1 MTVQSVARVYSLSVR
16 WLARC
21 AAVIAGASF
30 VYVALATA
38 LGVFFRYV
46 LQLPSRFLFDS
57 VEFAMGFTV
66 FLALAFVSIHN
77 GHVRMEVIPESKV
90 KIRMTL
96 ETVSNL
102 VSALVLA
109 AFSVAVFG
117 QFLND
122 LETGIK
128 LGSNF
133 GLPRWIPM
141 LVLAIG
147 LFLFALTLL
156 RGKKNRVEGDELA
169 EEVEGA

>member
-1 MTVQSVARVYSLSVR
+1 MSRA
-16 WLARC
+16 
-21 AAVIAGASF
+21 AAVLAGLSF
-30 VYVALATA
+30 TYVAAATT

-66 FLALAFVSIHN
+66 FFALAFVSLHN
-77 GHVRMEVIPESKV
+77 GHVRMEVIPESKT
-90 KIRMTL
+90 KLRLIL
-96 ETVSNL
+96 ENISNL
-102 VSALVLA
+102 LSAVVLA
-109 AFSVAVFG
+109 AFSIVVFG
-117 QFLND
+117 QFLAD

-147 LFLFALTLL
+147 LVLFALTLARL
-156 RGKKNRVEGDELA
+156 KTAEDVESDQK
-169 EEVEGA
+169 EEVIA